1 MANIKVRVVDC
12 YVYQQTDKG
21 LKFLILKRN
30 EKKLYE
36 HLWQGVAV
44 KIEKDEEAWQT
55 AIRELKEET
64 GLDPVKMFVA
74 DHVSQF
80 YEKHGDRVN
89 LVPVFGI
96 EVDSKNVIL
105 SDEHIEYKW
114 VDFKEAFDTLVWN
127 GQKKGIQTVY
137 NMVSNNDERIRW
149 TTIEINKE
157 S

>member
-36 HLWQGVAV
+36 HLWQGVAG

-64 GLDPVKMFVA
+64 GLDPLKMFVA

-127 GQKKGIQTVY
+127 GQKKGIQNVY

>member
-12 YVYQQTDKG
+12 YVYRQTDKG

-36 HLWQGVAV
+36 HLWQGVAG

-64 GLDPVKMFVA
+64 GLDPVKIFVA

>member
-1 MANIKVRVVDC
+1 MENIKVRVVAC
-12 YVYQQTDKG
+12 YVYRQTDKG

-36 HLWQGVAV
+36 HLWQGVAG
-44 KIEKDEEAWQT
+44 KIEKDEEAWET

-74 DHVSQF
+74 DHISQF

-114 VDFKEAFDTLVWN
+114 VDFKEALDTLVWN

>member
-12 YVYQQTDKG
+12 YVYRQTDKG

-36 HLWQGVAV
+36 HLWQGVAG

-96 EVDSKNVIL
+96 DVDSKNVIL

>member
-36 HLWQGVAV
+36 HLWQGVAG
-44 KIEKDEEAWQT
+44 KIEKDEEAWET

>member
-36 HLWQGVAV
+36 HLWQGVAG

-149 TTIEINKE
+149 TTI
-157 S
+157 

>member
-1 MANIKVRVVDC
+1 MADVKVRVVDC
-12 YVYQQTDKG
+12 YVYSQTDDG

-36 HLWQGVAV
+36 HLWQGVAG
-44 KIEKDEEAWQT
+44 KIEKNEEAWQA

-64 GLDPVKMFVA
+64 GFKPTKMFVA
-74 DHVSQF
+74 DHVSLF

-96 EVDSKNVIL
+96 EVDSLDVIL
-105 SDEHIEYKW
+105 SDEHIEFKW
-114 VDFKEAFDTLVWN
+114 VIFKEAFETLVWN
-127 GQKKGIQTVY
+127 GQKKGIQTIY
-137 NMVSNNDERIRW
+137 NMVSYNDERIRW

-157 S
+157 N

>member
-36 HLWQGVAV
+36 HLWQGVAG
-44 KIEKDEEAWQT
+44 KIDKAEEAWET

-74 DHVSQF
+74 DHISQF